1 MTSAAIATVVSHDQ
15 RDLLGTCL
23 AALARDGV
31 PALVCENI
39 PDGSADL
46 ARSLGFRAYVN
57 ERPRTFAQNQNALLA
72 ATSEPYVLA
81 LNPDVRL
88 DPGCVAQLVAHA
100 EGRACC
106 GVAGPR
112 LFEQDGDL
120 QLSRRT
126 FPTIGGTLVRRTP
139 LRVLVGDLEASQP
152 GHYLSDVPGAPVEC
166 DWMLGACLL
175 LRRTM
180 LEQLGGFDE
189 GFPMYGEDI
198 ELQYRAARAGWE
210 RWYVPGATA
219 THDYQR
225 VVDRTFLS
233 RRTWWHLRG
242 MARYLRKHP
251 EALARL
257 RS

>member
-1 MTSAAIATVVSHDQ
+1 VSRVVATIVSHDQ
-15 RDLLGTCL
+15 RALLGDCL

-31 PALVCENI
+31 AALVCENV
-39 PDGSADL
+39 PDGSAEL

-57 ERPRTFAQNQNALLA
+57 ERPRTFARNQNAMRA
-72 ATSEPYVLA
+72 ATTSPYVLV

-88 DPGCVAQLVAHA
+88 EPGCAARLAAHVDA
-100 EGRACC
+100 HERC

-112 LFEQDGDL
+112 LLESDGTT
-120 QLSRRT
+120 QLSRRRY
-126 FPTIGGTLVRRTP
+126 PTLGGTLVRRTP
-139 LRVLVGDLEASQP
+139 LRALLRDVEAAQP
-152 GHYLSDVPGAPVEC
+152 GHYISDLPGGPVAS

-175 LRRTM
+175 LRRSM
-180 LEQLGGFDE
+180 LDEIGGFDE

-198 ELQYRAARAGWE
+198 ELQYRARAAGWE
-210 RWYVPGATA
+210 RWYVPDAVA

-242 MARYLRKHP
+242 MARYVRRHP
-251 EALARL
+251 ETLVR
-257 RS
+257 R